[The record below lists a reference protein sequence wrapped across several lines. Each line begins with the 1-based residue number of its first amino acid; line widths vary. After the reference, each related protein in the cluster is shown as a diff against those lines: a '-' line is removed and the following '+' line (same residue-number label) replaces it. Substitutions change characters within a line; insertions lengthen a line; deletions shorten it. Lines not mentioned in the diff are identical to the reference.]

1 MNSKNLNK
9 IILRRLDRV
18 SANVYKRYNSS
29 DFPFSFLYIKF
40 ITKTTNTTNIT
51 NILKISPPK
60 TENFQIKNSD
70 IFHISAQNIDC
81 CYSLEPPRR
90 GGSNKY
96 PQSMLL
102 SRNKKNNVYPLKPR
116 FYYIKLGLRGS
127 KLYRSVFVMSSE
139 KGLDSKW
146 KEKFFPFIDV
156 PISEAT
162 QLLFTKLPQSLK
174 VYQFALNIW
183 HFMHTF
189 AKGSHLQCLNVVVEN
204 FFTYLLCA

>member
-1 MNSKNLNK
+1 
-9 IILRRLDRV
+9 
-18 SANVYKRYNSS
+18 
-29 DFPFSFLYIKF
+29 
-40 ITKTTNTTNIT
+40 
-51 NILKISPPK
+51 
-60 TENFQIKNSD
+60 
-70 IFHISAQNIDC
+70 
-81 CYSLEPPRR
+81 
-90 GGSNKY
+90 
-96 PQSMLL
+96 MLL

-116 FYYIKLGLRGS
+116 FSYIKWGLRKS

-183 HFMHTF
+183 YFMHTF
-189 AKGSHLQCLNVVVEN
+189 AKGSDLQCLNVLVEI
-204 FFTYLLCA
+204 FFAYLLCAWFSISHQPKGILCFTTPFYTAALNIYIQIYWINISNIENNIYKYTKNNIKYAKKNKNAM